1 MCEKVNRC
9 TNSIDIVSN
18 TGFLFVI
25 PFFFFFEINYHY
37 VLSVTVL
44 LGFNRGKE
52 KDKRTK

>member
-9 TNSIDIVSN
+9 TNSVDIVSN
-18 TGFLFVI
+18 MGFLFLI
-25 PFFFFFEINYHY
+25 PFFFFEIKYDY
-37 VLSVTVL
+37 VLSVTVI